1 MVESNR
7 TEERL
12 ARIEQM
18 LEVLQREQATARVLT
33 AKLVVAVA
41 VRVPKVAATPRK
53 RKNFA

>member
-18 LEVLQREQATARVLT
+18 IEVLQREQATARVLT